1 MFYNPV
7 RIHFGSADLSELPG
21 LIGSRSATLITTPG
35 MVTRG
40 VVEGVKRACAPRTI
54 RIFSVVKSNPTI
66 ASITAAAQ
74 SILDSA
80 PDLLIA
86 MGGGSTLD
94 TAKGVAAIA
103 SPGCS
108 HGNWLSSHL
117 RERTPFPEDFS
128 PLPVIAFPTTAGTG
142 SEVTMWGTVWDE
154 ANEFKYSISHPRL
167 FPEAALLVPELTL
180 TAPSELTLFSAL
192 DTISHCMEAIWNR
205 RASPVSDVFAVTGLT
220 KSFSTL
226 DRLLDNLTD
235 IDGRR
240 TLQEAALLGGLA
252 ISSNATAVAHS
263 ISYPL
268 TSRFGMPHGLACSF
282 TLPEII
288 RFNGEQAPERV
299 QLISD
304 TLGAAGTDDAAR
316 RLELLFS
323 CWEVPAYVRR
333 YVTRESAAALK
344 DRLLT
349 PGRADNNIRA
359 VTADDALGIL
369 NRSLH

>member
-7 RIHFGSADLSELPG
+7 RIHFGSADLCELPG
-21 LIGSRSATLITTPG
+21 LVGSRSAALITTPG
-35 MVTRG
+35 TVTRG
-40 VVEGVKRACAPRTI
+40 VVDRVKDACAPRTI
-54 RIFSVVKSNPTI
+54 RVFSAVNSRPTV
-66 ASITAAAQ
+66 ASINAAAE
-74 SILDSA
+74 SILDSR
-80 PDLLIA
+80 PDMLIA
-86 MGGGSTLD
+86 VGGGSTLD

-108 HGNWLSSHL
+108 QANWLSSHL
-117 RERTPFPEDFS
+117 RGGTPFPEDFS
-128 PLPVIAFPTTAGTG
+128 PLALIALPTTAGTG

-154 ANEFKYSISHPRL
+154 ANESKYSISHPRL
-167 FPEAALLVPELTL
+167 FPEAAMLVPELTV
-180 TAPSELTLFSAL
+180 TSAKELTLFSAL
-192 DTISHCMEAIWNR
+192 DAISHCMESIWNR
-205 RASPVSDVFAVTGLT
+205 RATPVSDVFAVAGLT

-226 DRLLDNLTD
+226 DFLLDNPTD
-235 IDGRR
+235 LAGRR

-268 TSRFGMPHGLACSF
+268 TARFGMPHGLACSF

-288 RFNGEQAPERV
+288 RFNGDQAPERV
-299 QLISD
+299 QLISAA
-304 TLGAAGTDDAAR
+304 LGAVGTDDAAR
-316 RLELLFS
+316 RLESLFS
-323 CWEVPAYVRR
+323 RWEVPAYVRR

-349 PGRADNNIRA
+349 PGRVDNNVRA